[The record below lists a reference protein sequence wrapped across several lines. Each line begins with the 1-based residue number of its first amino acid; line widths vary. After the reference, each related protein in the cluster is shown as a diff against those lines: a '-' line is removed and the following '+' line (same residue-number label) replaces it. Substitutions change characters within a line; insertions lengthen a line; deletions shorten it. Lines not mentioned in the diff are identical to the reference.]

1 MHPTALTIKFN
12 AFIYSFALY
21 RLSVFGFL
29 FCFSFAESEIVEIQ
43 SDKNHRKCMTTNNLD
58 NRVRVYNM
66 IHDSQP
72 IASVKNKSH
81 KIKCISNVGSS
92 QTSIFGAIISN
103 TWRGMVCAQCMFS
116 FFAYVSREILSKFYI
131 YVQYIDRYFDG
142 WILIYLWDCKENRLL
157 FSQIASRLFCVGWM
171 WRKTNVVLIKIN

>member
-1 MHPTALTIKFN
+1 
-12 AFIYSFALY
+12 
-21 RLSVFGFL
+21 
-29 FCFSFAESEIVEIQ
+29 
-43 SDKNHRKCMTTNNLD
+43 MTTNNLD

-131 YVQYIDRYFDG
+131 YVQYIDRFRWLNFDLFVG
-142 WILIYLWDCKENRLL
+142 LQRESIAILPNCKAIILCWLNVEENKCCSHLNQL
-157 FSQIASRLFCVGWM
+157 G
-171 WRKTNVVLIKIN
+171 

>member
-1 MHPTALTIKFN
+1 
-12 AFIYSFALY
+12 
-21 RLSVFGFL
+21 
-29 FCFSFAESEIVEIQ
+29 
-43 SDKNHRKCMTTNNLD
+43 MTTNNLD

-131 YVQYIDRYFDG
+131 YVQYIDRFRWLNFDLFVG
-142 WILIYLWDCKENRLL
+142 LQRESIAILPNCKAIILCWLNVEENKCC
-157 FSQIASRLFCVGWM
+157 SH
-171 WRKTNVVLIKIN
+171 

>member
-1 MHPTALTIKFN
+1 
-12 AFIYSFALY
+12 
-21 RLSVFGFL
+21 
-29 FCFSFAESEIVEIQ
+29 
-43 SDKNHRKCMTTNNLD
+43 MTTNNLD

-131 YVQYIDRYFDG
+131 YVQYIDRFRWLNFDLFVG
-142 WILIYLWDCKENRLL
+142 LQRESIAILPNCKPIILCWLNVEENKCC
-157 FSQIASRLFCVGWM
+157 SH
-171 WRKTNVVLIKIN
+171 

>member
-1 MHPTALTIKFN
+1 MRL
-12 AFIYSFALY
+12 FIHL
-21 RLSVFGFL
+21 LSTVFL
-29 FCFSFAESEIVEIQ
+29 FSDFILLLVRGIRNISTIVEIQ
-43 SDKNHRKCMTTNNLD
+43 SDKRHRKCMTTNNLD

-81 KIKCISNVGSS
+81 KIKCISNVGGS

-131 YVQYIDRYFDG
+131 YVQYMDRYFDG
-142 WILIYLWDCKENRLL
+142 
-157 FSQIASRLFCVGWM
+157 
-171 WRKTNVVLIKIN
+171 

>member
-1 MHPTALTIKFN
+1 
-12 AFIYSFALY
+12 
-21 RLSVFGFL
+21 
-29 FCFSFAESEIVEIQ
+29 
-43 SDKNHRKCMTTNNLD
+43 MTTNNLD

-81 KIKCISNVGSS
+81 KIKCISNVGGS

-131 YVQYIDRYFDG
+131 YVQYIDRFRWLNFDLFVG
-142 WILIYLWDCKENRLL
+142 LQRESIAILPNCKAIILCWLNVEENKCC
-157 FSQIASRLFCVGWM
+157 SH
-171 WRKTNVVLIKIN
+171 